1 MAKQYN
7 LQKIFPGQKNDLIPQ
22 WSAPVLQKSFF
33 RNGFSSP
40 AFEEIEKKTLGNLE
54 SSRMSVIFMFLDSR
68 IHHRKRYVE
77 QVNF

>member
-7 LQKIFPGQKNDLIPQ
+7 LQKNPSGVQKNDLIRQ
-22 WSAPVLQKSFF
+22 CLRWRNFFQKRILFA
-33 RNGFSSP
+33 GV
-40 AFEEIEKKTLGNLE
+40 EEIEKKTVGNLE
-54 SSRMSVIFMFLDSR
+54 SFRMSVIFMFLDSR

>member
-1 MAKQYN
+1 MVCACVAE
-7 LQKIFPGQKNDLIPQ
+7 IF
-22 WSAPVLQKSFF
+22 FF

-54 SSRMSVIFMFLDSR
+54 SFRMSVIFMFLDSR